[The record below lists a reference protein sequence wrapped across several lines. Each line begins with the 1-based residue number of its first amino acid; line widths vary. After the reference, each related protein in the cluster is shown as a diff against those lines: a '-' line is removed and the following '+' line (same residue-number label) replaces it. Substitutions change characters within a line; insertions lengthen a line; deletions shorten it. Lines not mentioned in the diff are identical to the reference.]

1 MAHVKDAARLEVCIV
16 RKKQLESIILES
28 KAIMAELLDSLELAR
43 TLIVKLEG
51 ENAMLERSILFAI
64 HATDD
69 GLPNIAHS
77 QLKYAQTQINGW
89 KE

>member
-1 MAHVKDAARLEVCIV
+1 M
-16 RKKQLESIILES
+16 RKKQLKQRFEEQRLLNIANFHTMRKVI
-28 KAIMAELLDSLELAR
+28 AEREQAR
-43 TLIVKLEG
+43 TLTVKLEQ
-51 ENAMLERSILFAI
+51 ENAMLTRSILFAI